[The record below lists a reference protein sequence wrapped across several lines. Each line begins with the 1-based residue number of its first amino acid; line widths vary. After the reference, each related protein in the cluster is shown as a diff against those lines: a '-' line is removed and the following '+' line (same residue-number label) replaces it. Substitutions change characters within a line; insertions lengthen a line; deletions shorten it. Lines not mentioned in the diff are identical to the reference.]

1 MKRWK
6 ISTPD
11 SEAVEVICKRTELSQ
26 LCAEIMT
33 SRGVTQID
41 DLAEFFNSSE
51 LSDPFELKDMDKA
64 VEAINNTLEGFGL
77 ICVYG
82 DYDCDGVTATV
93 VLYNYLECI
102 GANVM
107 YYIPEREEGYGLR
120 GSVKLEKRFS
130 KFGIFVEPFI
140 RYWHIQNS
148 EEAYAQM
155 GPYVITIIEPK
166 NETREYGLKIGLT
179 F

>member
-107 YYIPEREEGYGLR
+107 YYIPERELKDIGDVDVIYYSSSRRDLIQ
-120 GSVKLEKRFS
+120 VDNVLHADCFD
-130 KFGIFVEPFI
+130 PFF
-140 RYWHIQNS
+140 
-148 EEAYAQM
+148 AD
-155 GPYVITIIEPK
+155 
-166 NETREYGLKIGLT
+166 
-179 F
+179 